1 MYRSKKKRNV
11 IIFSLIGVLL
21 CMAVGYA
28 AFNTELKISGTSKVT
43 SNWDIEITNVTNG
56 TPVGSAE
63 NTVAPTWDALTAS
76 MEADLYEKGDAMEY
90 DVTIENKGTIDA
102 KLNDVLTN
110 IENANSEAVNITF
123 SGYTKGEILKS
134 KSVKVIHVKIEYN
147 PNYDGEETSSEVEI
161 KFDYGQNNN
170 ETEAPENTHLITY
183 DCTTNGGNDCS
194 NNNEYLV
201 TGSSVDLTKKGTK
214 DNYDFM
220 GWNTDSKATE
230 ALSELTVTDTDIT
243 LYAIFKAKDTTA
255 PIIDSVNTST
265 TSNSIT
271 VVVAAHDDESGIS
284 KYEFSINDIGVEYST
299 NTNYPLN
306 NIVYY
311 QFDKLNQKNILNNEY
326 VQKRMQIVMPYVDD
340 GTIFLGFDA
349 SLHLGIGGHIKVGWD
364 TEVPLTDVLYTVGP
378 NIFSQNLKMR

>member
-1 MYRSKKKRNV
+1 MHRGKKKRNV

-170 ETEAPENTHLITY
+170 EEKE
-183 DCTTNGGNDCS
+183 
-194 NNNEYLV
+194 
-201 TGSSVDLTKKGTK
+201 
-214 DNYDFM
+214 
-220 GWNTDSKATE
+220 
-230 ALSELTVTDTDIT
+230 
-243 LYAIFKAKDTTA
+243 
-255 PIIDSVNTST
+255 
-265 TSNSIT
+265 
-271 VVVAAHDDESGIS
+271 
-284 KYEFSINDIGVEYST
+284 
-299 NTNYPLN
+299 
-306 NIVYY
+306 
-311 QFDKLNQKNILNNEY
+311 
-326 VQKRMQIVMPYVDD
+326 
-340 GTIFLGFDA
+340 
-349 SLHLGIGGHIKVGWD
+349 
-364 TEVPLTDVLYTVGP
+364 
-378 NIFSQNLKMR
+378 